1 MPNQALR
8 IMSGSGH
15 RTYHMYE
22 EMNWLSLKN
31 RRLMY
36 KCIMVYKYLNEGA
49 VKTFW
54 DILPQICASVL
65 QYDRAIWGG
74 HQKLCILWWAAK
86 IVHTFEGAVKTFTVI
101 PSLSQMINYFQRE
114 NVVLSKDGAKRSNI
128 NYKCIG
134 SYQLASCNLWWHLK
148 LNTMLM
154 KIH

>member
-74 HQKLCILWWAAK
+74 VTKNCAFYGGQQKS
-86 IVHTFEGAVKTFTVI
+86 FTRLREQWKLL
-101 PSLSQMINYFQRE
+101 LSSPHCLKWSIIFKERTLFFQRMGLKGPTSII
-114 NVVLSKDGAKRSNI
+114 NVLGPI
-128 NYKCIG
+128 N
-134 SYQLASCNLWWHLK
+134 
-148 LNTMLM
+148 
-154 KIH
+154 